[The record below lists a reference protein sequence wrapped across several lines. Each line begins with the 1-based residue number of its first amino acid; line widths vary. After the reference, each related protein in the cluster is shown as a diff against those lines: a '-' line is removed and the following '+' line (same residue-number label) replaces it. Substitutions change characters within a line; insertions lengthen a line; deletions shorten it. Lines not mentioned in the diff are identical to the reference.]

1 MQISTE
7 LFLLLTSLFLLFFP
21 NIHLILIFL
30 IMTIV
35 EWTEK
40 LLNKIAN
47 LIINLFDI
55 LLYIIS
61 NPIVLIGLI
70 IYLFYKVPFI

>member
-7 LFLLLTSLFLLFFP
+7 LFLLLTSVFLLFFP

-30 IMTIV
+30 IMAIC

-40 LLNKIAN
+40 LLNKIS
-47 LIINLFDI
+47 NLFTNMYDI

-61 NPIVLIGLI
+61 NPIVLIGLT